1 MRMLTRGALG
11 TVSLGIV
18 LSACGGGSGSGAVT
32 RLTGAGATFP
42 NPIYAA
48 WFDSYARTT
57 GIQINYQSIGSGGG
71 IRQFTEGTVHFGA
84 TDGPMTEEQITAVSG
99 NVVHVPTVLGAVVLT
114 YNLPDVG
121 ATTLVLD
128 AATIADIFL
137 GTITR
142 WNDPR
147 LVALNPEVTLPDRD
161 ITVVHR
167 SDGSGTTFVF
177 VDYLSKVSPV
187 WSETVGRA
195 TAVSWPLGIGGKG
208 NEGVTQQVRQLEGAI
223 GYVEYVYAVSNGL
236 PAARVVNQAG
246 TPVSPSLESVT
257 AAAASA
263 DFPPDTDFR
272 VSITNPPGADA
283 YPIASF
289 TWLLVKRD
297 NPDPAVAATLR
308 DFLSWMITP
317 EAQAMATK
325 LQYSPLPEPV
335 VALVRERI
343 GTLQANGAPIG

>member
-1 MRMLTRGALG
+1 
-11 TVSLGIV
+11 
-18 LSACGGGSGSGAVT
+18 
-32 RLTGAGATFP
+32 
-42 NPIYAA
+42 
-48 WFDSYARTT
+48 
-57 GIQINYQSIGSGGG
+57 
-71 IRQFTEGTVHFGA
+71 
-84 TDGPMTEEQITAVSG
+84 
-99 NVVHVPTVLGAVVLT
+99 VVLT
-114 YNLPDVG
+114 YNLPTVEG
-121 ATTLVLD
+121 TTLILD

-142 WNDPR
+142 WNDSR
-147 LVALNPEVTLPDRD
+147 LAALNPGVALPDRD

-177 VDYLSKVSPV
+177 VDYLSKISSA
-187 WSETVGRA
+187 WNSTVGRA
-195 TAVSWPLGIGGKG
+195 TSVNWPLGIGGKG

-246 TPVSPSLESVT
+246 TPVGPSLESVT

-272 VSITNPPGADA
+272 VSITNAPGAEA

-297 NPDPAVAATLR
+297 NPDAPVAATIR

-325 LQYSPLPEPV
+325 LQYSPLPDPV

-343 GTLQANGAPIG
+343 ATLQANGAPIG

>member
-1 MRMLTRGALG
+1 MRTLSRGMLS
-11 TVSLGIV
+11 TVSLG
-18 LSACGGGSGSGAVT
+18 LLLTACGGGSGTGGVT

-48 WFDSYARTT
+48 WFDSYARAT

-84 TDGPMTEEQITAVSG
+84 TDGPMTEEQIAAVDG

-114 YNLPDVG
+114 YNLPTVEG
-121 ATTLVLD
+121 TTLILD
-128 AATIADIFL
+128 GTAVADIFL

-147 LVALNPEVTLPDRD
+147 LAALNPGVSLPDRD

-177 VDYLSKVSPV
+177 VDYLSKISST
-187 WSETVGRA
+187 WNETVGRA
-195 TAVSWPLGIGGKG
+195 TSVNWPLGIGGKG

-246 TPVSPSLESVT
+246 TPVGPSLESVT

-272 VSITNPPGADA
+272 VSITNAPGAEA

-297 NPDPAVAATLR
+297 NPDAPVAATIR

-325 LQYSPLPEPV
+325 LQYSPLPDPV

-343 GTLQANGAPIG
+343 ATLQANGAPIG